1 MKLFTTLIL
10 PINSQEFLRLW
21 KLRLFILILFRFI
34 SSWFNSLLYD
44 WFMFKS
50 FFNKD
55 SLNDFFDLLLS
66 STSFVL
72 KLLLIFVISS
82 FSFMESIIL
91 VSLLL
96 ILLLLSLLLLKY
108 LFSSIPKVGF
118 GFSPFFI

>member
-1 MKLFTTLIL
+1 
-10 PINSQEFLRLW
+10 
-21 KLRLFILILFRFI
+21 
-34 SSWFNSLLYD
+34 
-44 WFMFKS
+44 MFKS

-72 KLLLIFVISS
+72 KLLLIFVISL

-96 ILLLLSLLLLKY
+96 ILLLLSLSLLLLKY

-118 GFSPFFI
+118 GFSPFFIESLL